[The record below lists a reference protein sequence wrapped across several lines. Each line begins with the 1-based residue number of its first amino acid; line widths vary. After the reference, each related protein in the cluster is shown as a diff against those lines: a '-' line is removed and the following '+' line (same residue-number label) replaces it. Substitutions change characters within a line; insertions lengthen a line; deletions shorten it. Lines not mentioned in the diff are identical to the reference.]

1 MLAAGLDGILNKIEP
16 PHPLEEN
23 IFALTEADLKLKE
36 VSTLPASLREA
47 IDALE
52 ADPVISEALGS
63 TAMEAY
69 TTAKRA
75 EWRGYSSSVS
85 QWELENYLEIY

>member
-1 MLAAGLDGILNKIEP
+1 MLAAGLDGIRNKITP
-16 PHPLEEN
+16 PNPLEEN

-52 ADPVISEALGS
+52 ADTVICDALGPS
-63 TAMEAY
+63 ALEAY
-69 TTAKRA
+69 TNAKRA
-75 EWRGYSSSVS
+75 EWKGYATSVS
-85 QWELENYLEIY
+85 QWELENYLEVY